1 MHPALRASARP
12 WQKTLENMRKIA
24 QNLNKNNSNMNKIK
38 IIKVMIILFICIN
51 WHKHNYL
58 MEH

>member
-24 QNLNKNNSNMNKIK
+24 QNMNKIIFNGILTK
-38 IIKVMIILFICIN
+38 ICSEYVRKMHPALRASVVP
-51 WHKHNYL
+51 
-58 MEH
+58 